1 MSDGEAGGAM
11 GWGCPVPEG
20 RYGRVTMAHGGGGT
34 LTDRLLHGA
43 MGALLPKGGG
53 APGDAAWVE
62 CGGVRVAVTTDSFVV
77 RPMEFPGGD
86 IATLAVNG
94 TVNDLAVAGARPVAI
109 TTGWVLEEGVETAV
123 VERLA
128 GRMRAAAEA
137 AGVDIAA
144 GDTKVVE
151 RGSGEPGVILNT
163 AGIGVLAEGLREA
176 PSPEGIR
183 PGDAVIATGSIGRH
197 GVAVMAARMGL
208 DFGELTS
215 DCAPLAEAM
224 LDLYRQGIDVHCARD
239 ATRSGLGGILCEL
252 SKARGL
258 GILCLEGR
266 IPVHADVRAAC
277 ELMGLDPLFVANEGC
292 AAVFVPPEQAGQA
305 VAVLRKHG
313 ACREAESIGSVT
325 GEDVVMATA
334 LGTLRRIYPPSG
346 EQLPR
351 IC

>member
-1 MSDGEAGGAM
+1 MSGAAGG
-11 GWGCPVPEG
+11 GWGCPVPQG

-34 LTDRLLHGA
+34 LTDSLLHGA
-43 MGALLPKGGG
+43 MGTLLPKGGG
-53 APGDAAWVE
+53 ALGDAAWVD
-62 CGGVRVAVTTDSFVV
+62 CGGGVRVATTTDGFVV

-109 TTGWVLEEGVETAV
+109 TAGWVLEEGVDMAV

-128 GRMRAAAEA
+128 GRMRSAADA

-151 RGSGEPGVILNT
+151 RGSGEPGAILNT
-163 AGIGVLAEGLREA
+163 SGIGVLAEGLAEPPR
-176 PSPEGIR
+176 PERIEE
-183 PGDAVIATGSIGRH
+183 GDAVVVTGSIGRH

-215 DCAPLAEAM
+215 DCAPLAAAM
-224 LDLYRQGIDVHCARD
+224 LDLYRRGIDVHCARD
-239 ATRSGLGGILCEL
+239 ATRSGLGGVLCEL
-252 SKARGL
+252 SRARGL
-258 GILCLEGR
+258 GMRCGEER
-266 IPVHADVRAAC
+266 IPLHGDVRAAC

-292 AAVFVPPEQAGQA
+292 AAVFVPEGQA
-305 VAVLRKHG
+305 DAAVEILRRHG
-313 ACREAESIGSVT
+313 ACREAAVAGRVE
-325 GEDVVMATA
+325 GEDVLMETG
-334 LGTLRRIYPPSG
+334 LGTVRRIYPPSG
-346 EQLPR
+346 ELLPR

>member
-1 MSDGEAGGAM
+1 MTGGSGG
-11 GWGCPVPEG
+11 GWGCPLPES

-43 MGALLPKGGG
+43 LGALLPKGKG
-53 APGDAAWVE
+53 ALGDAAWVD
-62 CGGVRVAVTTDSFVV
+62 CGHGVRVAVTTDGFVV

-109 TTGWVLEEGVETAV
+109 TAGWVLEEGVDMAV

-128 GRMRAAAEA
+128 GRMRAAADA

-151 RGSGEPGVILNT
+151 RGAGEPGAILNT
-163 AGIGVLAEGLREA
+163 TGIGVLAEGLAEPPRPERIRE
-176 PSPEGIR
+176 
-183 PGDAVIATGSIGRH
+183 GDAVIATGSIGRH
-197 GVAVMAARMGL
+197 GVAVMASRTGL
-208 DFGELTS
+208 SFEGLTS

-224 LDLYRQGIDVHCARD
+224 LDLYRSGIDVHCARD

-252 SKARGL
+252 SRDRGL
-258 GILCLEGR
+258 GMLCQEER
-266 IPVHADVRAAC
+266 IPVHGDVRAAC

-292 AAVFVPPEQAGQA
+292 AAVFVPKGQA
-305 VAVLRKHG
+305 DAALEALRRHE
-313 ACREAESIGSVT
+313 ACREAARIGSVT
-325 GEDVVMATA
+325 GEDVRMATE
-334 LGTLRRIYPPSG
+334 LGTVRRIYPPSG
-346 EQLPR
+346 ELLPR

>member
-1 MSDGEAGGAM
+1 MSGEGG

-34 LTDRLLHGA
+34 LTDALLHGA
-43 MGALLPKGGG
+43 MGVLLPKGGG
-53 APGDAAWVE
+53 ALGDAGWVE
-62 CGGVRVAVTTDSFVV
+62 CGGTRVAVTTDSFVV
-77 RPMEFPGGD
+77 RPMEFPGSD

-109 TTGWVLEEGVETAV
+109 TAGWVLEEGVDMTV

-137 AGVDIAA
+137 AGVEIAA

-151 RGSGEPGVILNT
+151 RGGGEPGVILNT
-163 AGIGVLAEGLREA
+163 AGIGVLAEGLRE
-176 PSPEGIR
+176 PPRPERIR
-183 PGDAVIATGSIGRH
+183 EGDAVIATGSIGRH

-208 DFGELTS
+208 DFGALTS
-215 DCAPLAEAM
+215 DCASLASAM
-224 LDLYRQGIDVHCARD
+224 LDLYREGIEVHCARD

-252 SKARGL
+252 SKARGI
-258 GILCLEGR
+258 GMMCLEGR
-266 IPVHADVRAAC
+266 IPVHGDVRAAC

-292 AAVFVPPEQAGQA
+292 AAVFVPAEQTGAA
-305 VAVLRKHG
+305 LAVLRRHE
-313 ACREAESIGSVT
+313 ACREAESIGSAT
-325 GEDVVMATA
+325 GEDVVVATE